1 MTAFDGLM
9 GSASPPAKG
18 KARTKARPTD
28 NATSRVRVDQLLPD
42 PFQPREV
49 VDPAALDELTASVE
63 SDGLIQPI
71 VVRRSPNNDDAFLV
85 MAGQRRWFAIRKLG
99 WKHVDVIIR
108 ELDDEYEIRLLQ
120 SAENKHRRG
129 ISLVEEARAVAA
141 TLAAGAARGHNRSSI
156 AAAMGYRRDHFNN
169 LLTFADAPA
178 AVVDLYKDGLTR
190 NLEALRAA
198 TDIHRASTDL
208 FAAVTRPRIMT
219 ARQMRAIALRLK
231 SGDPAQAVLEE
242 LSAEKGLT
250 RPKRARVSLDG
261 RFGWVALGRLPTLQ
275 TSPEIEVA
283 FDDGDK
289 VRINVESEPLSWCGL
304 G

>member
-1 MTAFDGLM
+1 MTAFDSLM
-9 GSASPPAKG
+9 GSASPPARG
-18 KARTKARPTD
+18 KKRTKARPTD

-49 VDPAALDELTASVE
+49 VDPEALEELANSVE
-63 SDGLIQPI
+63 HDGLIQPI

-85 MAGQRRWFAIRKLG
+85 MAGQRRWFVIRKLG

-108 ELDDEYEIRLLQ
+108 EMDDEYDIRLLQ

-141 TLAAGAARGHNRSSI
+141 TLAAGAARGHNRTSI

-169 LLTFADAPA
+169 LLSFADAPD
-178 AVVDLYKDGLTR
+178 AVVGLYTDGVTR

-198 TDIHRASTDL
+198 TDIHRASPDL
-208 FAAVTRPRIMT
+208 FAAVTRPRMMT

-231 SGDPAQAVLEE
+231 AGESAPAVL
-242 LSAEKGLT
+242 KGLT
-250 RPKRARVSLDG
+250 EGKGRDRPKRARVALAG
-261 RFGWVALGRLPTLQ
+261 RFGWVSLGRLPTLQ
-275 TSPEIEVA
+275 VSPEIEVH
-283 FDDGDK
+283 FDDGDRM
-289 VRINVESEPLSWCGL
+289 RINVESEPLSWCGL